1 MKKLALILLSA
12 MLLSSFA
19 ACSDTADTQKPS
31 DVSDT
36 EALDDTKT
44 TETDKYADD
53 LPDDLDLGGLEF
65 NVYTR
70 SASEFFTYTL
80 DTAEETGDVV
90 NDAIYRRNRSV
101 EERLNFTL
109 KETYYYFKTDGNDKP
124 RQLLMAADDTYDMFI
139 AKGLQSF
146 TYAAEGMLNEFTDLG
161 YVDLDKPYWD
171 QSINEAF
178 VLGGKMYFAV
188 GAFNLTSYEWTHTL
202 LFNKKMLDSFK
213 LDNPYEIVKNNEW
226 TFDRF
231 NGMAKT
237 ANADLNGDSV
247 MDANDRYGFVSVP
260 KQVLPCFWIAAD
272 TLCIQKD
279 SEGRLIYSTPGDE
292 KFAAVYEKVF
302 NMMYNDGI
310 WFQMS
315 TSVTDLDE
323 YGELFVNG
331 QALFH
336 NCDCFRLA
344 RLRAME
350 TDFGILPYPM
360 WDESQDGYISRIEG
374 CEVPLIPLTNS
385 DLDSTG
391 AILEALASASPDTS
405 VAAYYDIALT
415 GKVTRDE
422 DSVEML
428 DIIYSRRIYDYGDT
442 IMTSELRD
450 GVLRDAF
457 AANNR
462 DLASILAA
470 VEPKVMA
477 RLNLLNG
484 EE

>member
-1 MKKLALILLSA
+1 
-12 MLLSSFA
+12 
-19 ACSDTADTQKPS
+19 
-31 DVSDT
+31 
-36 EALDDTKT
+36 
-44 TETDKYADD
+44 
-53 LPDDLDLGGLEF
+53 
-65 NVYTR
+65 
-70 SASEFFTYTL
+70 
-80 DTAEETGDVV
+80 
-90 NDAIYRRNRSV
+90 
-101 EERLNFTL
+101 
-109 KETYYYFKTDGNDKP
+109 
-124 RQLLMAADDTYDMFI
+124 MFI

-462 DLASILAA
+462 DLASILAT